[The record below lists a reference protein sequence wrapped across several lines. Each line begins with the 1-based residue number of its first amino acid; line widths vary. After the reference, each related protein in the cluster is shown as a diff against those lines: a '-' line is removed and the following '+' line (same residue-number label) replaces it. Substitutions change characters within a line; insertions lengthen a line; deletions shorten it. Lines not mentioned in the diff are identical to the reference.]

1 MNSQFDILFVED
13 EKIIVGIAEKIL
25 HEAGFSVDAAA
36 EAETAF
42 DKWQQN
48 VYSVLIADLMLPN
61 VSGIELMKRVKMQN
75 PDIPVIII
83 SGYATVEI
91 VIEAFTAGAFD
102 FLAKPFDENELLGV
116 VRRGATYL
124 EMLNGSPEKRSGFVE
139 EMKNDAE
146 KVYFLGKHSWTKAE
160 ENGLYVVGLGETFCG
175 VLKEIREVVFPEIGS
190 EILQGR
196 SCMRL
201 VSEQLFEH
209 VVLSPLSGKVV
220 AVDQKVQNDPK
231 LKNIN
236 LVRRRWLLKLLP
248 TNLVPELV
256 YLTAEKH
263 D

>member
-1 MNSQFDILFVED
+1 MNLRFDILFVED

-36 EAETAF
+36 DAETAF
-42 DKWQQN
+42 DKWRQN
-48 VYSVLIADLMLPN
+48 VYRVLIADLMLPN

-116 VRRGATYL
+116 VRRGVTYL
-124 EMLNGSPEKRSGFVE
+124 DMLKGRPEKSPGFMQE
-139 EMKNDAE
+139 KKHDAE
-146 KVYFLGKHSWTKAE
+146 KVYFLGKHSWTKADE
-160 ENGLYVVGLGETFCG
+160 KGLYVVGLGETFSG
-175 VLKEIREVVFPEIGS
+175 VLQEIREVVFPEIGS

-196 SCMRL
+196 SCVRL

-220 AVDQKVQNDPK
+220 AVDHKLQNESK
-231 LKNIN
+231 QKNIN
-236 LVRRRWLLKLLP
+236 LLRRRWLLKLLP
-248 TNLVPELV
+248 TNLTPELM
-256 YLTAEKH
+256 YLTDAKH